1 MAIAVNRRG
10 IEFLEYYPVAE
21 PELDSDFYR
30 PLLFTFII
38 IRYNGQFLLVHHR
51 RRQSWELPGG
61 HIEDGESA
69 RDCAVRELYEE
80 TSQTVDSLDF
90 KAALKFHDGRR
101 NSTFFSALFSGQLS
115 SPAPF
120 LCNDEISQITF
131 WEWGT
136 DIGYTDEIDTAVM
149 ELIRA
154 KRI

>member
-10 IEFLEYYPVAE
+10 IEFLEYFPIAE
-21 PELDSDFYR
+21 SDLYSDGFR

-51 RRQSWELPGG
+51 KRQSWELPGG

-69 RDCAVRELYEE
+69 RDCAFRELYEE
-80 TSQTVDSLDF
+80 TNQTVESLEF
-90 KAALKFHDGRR
+90 KAALKFHDGHR

-115 SPAPF
+115 SPAAF
-120 LCNDEISQITF
+120 HCNDEISQITF

-149 ELIRA
+149 GLLRA
-154 KRI
+154 GRV